1 MGSRPA
7 PFQFT
12 VTAPDCQEAK
22 GGKKKKEAKGGS
34 LALVSISTWNT
45 KV

>member
-22 GGKKKKEAKGGS
+22 GGKKKKKLREGA
-34 LALVSISTWNT
+34 
-45 KV
+45 